1 MDNRKP
7 PDITETQIPMTPT
20 SILSYAMSDPKDGG
34 RQLESRNIKSR

>member
-7 PDITETQIPMTPT
+7 PDLTEVPMTPT